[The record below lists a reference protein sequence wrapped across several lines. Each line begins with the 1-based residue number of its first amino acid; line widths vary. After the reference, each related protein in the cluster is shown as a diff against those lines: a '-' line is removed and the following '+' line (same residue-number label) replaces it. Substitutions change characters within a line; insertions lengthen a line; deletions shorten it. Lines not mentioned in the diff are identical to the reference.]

1 MKPKLS
7 CTDFSFP
14 KLSRDQAFGTIAL
27 LGFRGVDIGLFE
39 GHEDLKPSRELRQPS
54 RSGAALKARLDSHG
68 LQASD
73 LFLQIHA
80 GFEACAINHPDP
92 KIRQFARERFTRGLD
107 YATALGSEHL
117 TILPGVAFQEISRKD
132 SLKLSADEL
141 AWRIDA
147 GKKAGIQVAVE
158 PHVGSL
164 VDTPERTQAL
174 TDLTPGL
181 GLTLDYSHFTR
192 AGIPD
197 ERIEPL
203 LAHATH
209 LHARCARRGRL
220 QCSMKENTIHF
231 QNIARSLANRR
242 FKGWIALEYVWID
255 WEHCNE
261 VDVISET
268 LILREQLLT
277 AAKQRP

>member
-1 MKPKLS
+1 MKLKLS

-14 KLSRDQAFGTIAL
+14 KLNHDQSLATIAL

-39 GHEDLKPSRELRQPS
+39 GNDYLKPSRELRQPT
-54 RSGAALKARLDSHG
+54 RSAEALKARLDSHG

-92 KIRQFARERFTRGLD
+92 KIRLFARERFTRGLD
-107 YATALGSEHL
+107 YAKALGSDHL
-117 TILPGVAFQEISRKD
+117 TILPGVLFKDESRKD
-132 SLKLSADEL
+132 SLKRSADEL
-141 AWRIDA
+141 AWRITA
-147 GKKAGIQVAVE
+147 GKEAGIQVAIE

-164 VDTPERTQAL
+164 VDTPERTLAL

-220 QCSMKENTIHF
+220 QCSMKENTINF
-231 QNIARSLANRR
+231 PNIARSLTQRR

-261 VDVISET
+261 VDVLSET

-277 AAKQRP
+277 ASKKRP

>member
-7 CTDFSFP
+7 CTDVSFA
-14 KLSRDQAFGTIAL
+14 KLSHDQALGIISL
-27 LGFRGVDIGLFE
+27 LGFQGVNIGLFE
-39 GHEDLKPSRELRQPS
+39 GYDHLKPSRELRQPT
-54 RSGAALKARLDSHG
+54 RSGGALKARLDSHG

-80 GFEACAINHPDP
+80 SFEACAINHPEA
-92 KIRQFARERFTRGLD
+92 KIRKFAREQFTRGLD
-107 YATALGSEHL
+107 YTKALGSEHL
-117 TILPGVAFQEISRKD
+117 TILPGVAFKEMSRKD

-147 GKKAGIQVAVE
+147 GKKVGIQVAVE

-164 VDTPERTQAL
+164 VDTPERTLAL

-181 GLTLDYSHFTR
+181 GLTLDYSHFTC

-197 ERIEPL
+197 DRIEPL

-209 LHARCARRGRL
+209 LHARSARRSRL
-220 QCSMKENTIHF
+220 QCPLKENTIDF
-231 QNIARSLANRR
+231 PRIVRSLAKRR
-242 FKGWIALEYVWID
+242 FKGWIAIEYVWID

-268 LILREQLLT
+268 VILREQLLT
-277 AAKQRP
+277 AAKQVP